1 MKRSNKI
8 LNYVFMDLVRSKLFT
23 GYTLLLLVIGSGVVY
38 IGRDDA
44 KAIASLLNVV
54 LLIVPL
60 VSIVFGTIYF
70 YNSMEFME
78 LLLTQPVRRSSIF
91 KAEFYGVSFVLSLSF
106 LIGIG
111 IPLFTIGISII
122 SSLLLLSGVV
132 LTFIFVGISYLIS
145 VVDKDKTR
153 SVAYSLIIWLFLS
166 IIYDGMIL
174 ILSFIFIDYPIEN
187 LVLVLT
193 AFNPIDLTRI
203 LIILNLDLSA
213 LMGFTGASFDKLFG
227 DFKGVTIAS
236 VMLLLWVFIP
246 CTLALKKYKKRDF

>member
-1 MKRSNKI
+1 
-8 LNYVFMDLVRSKLFT
+8 MDLVRSKLFV
-23 GYTLLLLVIGSGVVY
+23 GYTLLLLIIGSGVVY

-60 VSIVFGTIYF
+60 VSIIIGTIYF

-78 LLLTQPVRRSSIF
+78 LLLTQPLKRSSIF
-91 KAEFYGVSFVLSLSF
+91 KAEYYGVSFVLSLSF

-122 SSLLLLSGVV
+122 SSLLLLTGVV

-166 IIYDGMIL
+166 VIYDGLIL

-187 LVLVLT
+187 IVLVLT
-193 AFNPIDLTRI
+193 AFNPIDLSRI

-213 LMGFTGASFDKLFG
+213 LMGFTGASFDKIFG

-236 VMLLLWVFIP
+236 VMLLMWVIIP
-246 CTLALKKYKKRDF
+246 YTLALKKYKKRDF